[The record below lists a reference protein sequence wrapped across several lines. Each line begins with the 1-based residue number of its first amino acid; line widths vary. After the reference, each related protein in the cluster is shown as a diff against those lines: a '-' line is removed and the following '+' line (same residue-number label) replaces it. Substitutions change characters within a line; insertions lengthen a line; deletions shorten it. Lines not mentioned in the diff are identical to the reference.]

1 MLYSPMV
8 RGVKGACMNNDDDD
22 TRHDRNA
29 SDESLWAAFAVPGQ
43 IVAYI
48 VGGAALGLLAGHF
61 IDGALNSAPIA
72 TFIGLLLG
80 LAIGTYGVYRLV
92 TSLR

>member
-1 MLYSPMV
+1 M
-8 RGVKGACMNNDDDD
+8 KNDG
-22 TRHDRNA
+22 RND

-43 IVAYI
+43 VIAYI
-48 VGGAALGLLAGHF
+48 LGGAALGLIVGHF
-61 IDGALNSAPIA
+61 IDAALNSAPIA

>member
-1 MLYSPMV
+1 MVYSRMV
-8 RGVKGACMNNDDDD
+8 REVKGALMKNDG
-22 TRHDRNA
+22 RND

-43 IVAYI
+43 IVAFI
-48 VGGAALGLLAGHF
+48 VGGAALGLIVGHF
-61 IDGALNSAPIA
+61 IDAALRSSPIA

>member
-1 MLYSPMV
+1 MVYSRMV
-8 RGVKGACMNNDDDD
+8 REVKGALMKNDGRNDSDD
-22 TRHDRNA
+22 
-29 SDESLWAAFAVPGQ
+29 SLWAAFAVPGQ

-48 VGGAALGLLAGHF
+48 LGGAALGLIVGHF
-61 IDGALNSAPIA
+61 IDQALRSSPIA

-92 TSLR
+92 TTMR

>member
-1 MLYSPMV
+1 MLYSRKV
-8 RGVKGACMNNDDDD
+8 REVKGACMKNDG
-22 TRHDRNA
+22 RND

-43 IVAYI
+43 VVGYI
-48 VGGAALGLLAGHF
+48 LGGAALGLIAGHF
-61 IDGALNSAPIA
+61 IDQALNSSPIA

>member
-1 MLYSPMV
+1 MIYSPLV
-8 RGVKGACMNNDDDD
+8 RKVKGALMKNN
-22 TRHDRNA
+22 RRND

-48 VGGAALGLLAGHF
+48 VGGAALGLIAGHF
-61 IDGALNSAPIA
+61 IDQALGSTPIA

>member
-1 MLYSPMV
+1 M
-8 RGVKGACMNNDDDD
+8 KNDDRKND
-22 TRHDRNA
+22 

-43 IVAYI
+43 VLAFIL
-48 VGGAALGLLAGHF
+48 GGAALGLIVGHF
-61 IDGALNSAPIA
+61 IDAALNSSPIA

>member
-1 MLYSPMV
+1 MVYSRMV
-8 RGVKGACMNNDDDD
+8 REVKGALMKNDGRNDSDD
-22 TRHDRNA
+22 
-29 SDESLWAAFAVPGQ
+29 SLWAAFAVPGQ

-48 VGGAALGLLAGHF
+48 LGGAALGLIVGHV
-61 IDGALNSAPIA
+61 IDQALRSSPIA

-92 TSLR
+92 TTMR

>member
-1 MLYSPMV
+1 M
-8 RGVKGACMNNDDDD
+8 KNDG
-22 TRHDRNA
+22 RND

-43 IVAYI
+43 VIAYI
-48 VGGAALGLLAGHF
+48 LGGAALGLIVGHF
-61 IDGALNSAPIA
+61 IDVALNSSPIA

-80 LAIGTYGVYRLV
+80 LALGTYGVYRLV